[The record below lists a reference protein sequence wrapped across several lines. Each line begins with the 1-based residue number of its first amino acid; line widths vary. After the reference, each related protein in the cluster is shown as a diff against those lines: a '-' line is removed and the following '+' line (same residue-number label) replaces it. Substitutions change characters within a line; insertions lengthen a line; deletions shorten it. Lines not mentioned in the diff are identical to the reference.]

1 MAQGSVLSNVA
12 QWPARASDWVSSLF
26 KGGDAASTR
35 GATLGTDEFD
45 LKIIWVATLLVA
57 LGLLMVYSSSI
68 ASASESRFTRYSP
81 TYFFSRQCLFVLI
94 GAVLALFVFDTSM
107 KTWER
112 IAPLVFIVAA
122 VLIVAVLI
130 PHVGRKV
137 NGAMRWIP
145 LGPFSLQPSELMKLA
160 MVLFASRYAVT
171 KANVLHAAQPL
182 KQSLLQGLGPF
193 LLIALVVSALLLR
206 EPDFGATL
214 VVLSTGLLILFM
226 AGLDHRLVVPVVA
239 IGLLAAVAL
248 VWLEP
253 YRLER
258 FVGFLDPWKEEFGK
272 GYQLTQSLM
281 AIGRGGVFG
290 LGLGAGVS
298 KHYYLPEA
306 HTDFILAVTAE
317 ELGLVGVFVVVGA
330 FAWLTWRAFA
340 IGKEA
345 RRLEQPFSAL
355 VAQGIGTLFGIQS
368 LINIAVNMG
377 FAPTKGLTL
386 PLMSYGGSGMI
397 ASLVT
402 LSILVRVDWENRRLL
417 RGFKV

>member
-1 MAQGSVLSNVA
+1 MNARSLTAYGRDWIRQLSSWATPAQAERRPL
-12 QWPARASDWVSSLF
+12 
-26 KGGDAASTR
+26 DA
-35 GATLGTDEFD
+35 GAAEFD
-45 LKIIWVATLLVA
+45 VTLLWVVGLLVA
-57 LGLLMVYSSSI
+57 VGLLMVYSSSI
-68 ASASESRFTRYSP
+68 ASASESRFTRLSP
-81 TYFFSRQCLFVLI
+81 TYFLFRQCIFVLI
-94 GAVLALFVFDTSM
+94 GLVLALFVFDTSM
-107 KTWER
+107 RTWER
-112 IAPLVFIVAA
+112 FAPFVFAIALILLV
-122 VLIVAVLI
+122 LVLI
-130 PHVGRKV
+130 PGIGRRV
-137 NGAMRWIP
+137 NGASRWIQ
-145 LGPFSLQPSELMKLA
+145 LGPFGLQPSELMKFA
-160 MVLFASRYAVT
+160 MVIFAARYAVT
-171 KANVLHAAQPL
+171 KVHVLHAAQPL
-182 KQSLLQGLGPF
+182 KQSLLKGLGPF
-193 LLIALVVSALLLR
+193 LLISLLVSALLLR

-226 AGLDHRLVVPVVA
+226 AGLDHRLVMPVVVL
-239 IGLLAAVAL
+239 GLIAAVAL

-258 FVGFLDPWKEEFGK
+258 IFGFLDPWKEEFGK

-317 ELGLVGVFVVVGA
+317 ELGLLGVAVVIGA
-330 FAWLTWRAFA
+330 FAWLTWRAFT
-340 IGKEA
+340 IGREA
-345 RRLEQPFSAL
+345 RQLEQPFAAL

-402 LSILVRVDWENRRLL
+402 LSVLLRIDWENRRLA

>member
-1 MAQGSVLSNVA
+1 MMTLKRVGALPREWVVRLGALMTPGS
-12 QWPARASDWVSSLF
+12 ARAKPHS
-26 KGGDAASTR
+26 AAT
-35 GATLGTDEFD
+35 GEFD
-45 LKIIWVATLLVA
+45 SAMLWVVA
-57 LGLLMVYSSSI
+57 LLIAVGLLMVYSSSI
-68 ASASESRFTRYSP
+68 ASASESRFTRSSA
-81 TYFFSRQCLFVLI
+81 TYFLLRQCLFVFI
-94 GAVLALFVFDTSM
+94 GALLALFLFETPM
-107 KTWER
+107 RTWER
-112 IAPLVFIVAA
+112 ITPYVFGVA
-122 VLIVAVLI
+122 LFMILAVLI
-130 PHVGRKV
+130 PGIGRKV
-137 NGAMRWIP
+137 NGASRWIP

-160 MVLFASRYAVT
+160 MVLFAARYAVT
-171 KANVLHAAQPL
+171 KRDVLHAAQPL
-182 KQSLLQGLGPF
+182 KQSLLKGLGPF
-193 LLIALVVSALLLR
+193 LLLALLVSVLLLR
-206 EPDFGATL
+206 EPDFGATM

-226 AGLDHRLVVPVVA
+226 AGLDYRLVLPVVV
-239 IGLLAAVAL
+239 IGLVAAVAL

-258 FVGFLDPWKEEFGK
+258 IFGFLDPWKEEFGK

-281 AIGRGGVFG
+281 AIGRGGIFG

-317 ELGLVGVFVVVGA
+317 ELGLIGVFIVIGA
-330 FAWLTWRAFA
+330 YAWLVWRAFV
-340 IGKEA
+340 IGREA
-345 RRLEQPFSAL
+345 RQLEQPFAAL

-402 LSILVRVDWENRRLL
+402 LSVLLRIDWENRRLA

>member
-1 MAQGSVLSNVA
+1 MSPGSARVKPRGVA
-12 QWPARASDWVSSLF
+12 V
-26 KGGDAASTR
+26 G
-35 GATLGTDEFD
+35 EFD
-45 LKIIWVATLLVA
+45 SAMLWVVALLVA
-57 LGLLMVYSSSI
+57 VGLLMVYSSSI
-68 ASASESRFTRYSP
+68 ASASESRFTRSSA
-81 TYFFSRQCLFVLI
+81 TYFLLRQSLFVLM
-94 GAVLALFVFDTSM
+94 GSVLALFVFDTSLR
-107 KTWER
+107 TWER
-112 IAPLVFIVAA
+112 ITPYVFGIAFVM
-122 VLIVAVLI
+122 IVAVLVPGI
-130 PHVGRKV
+130 GRKV
-137 NGAMRWIP
+137 NGASRWIP

-160 MVLFASRYAVT
+160 MVLFAARYAVT
-171 KANVLHAAQPL
+171 KRDLLHAAQPL
-182 KQSLLQGLGPF
+182 KQSLLRGLGPF
-193 LLIALVVSALLLR
+193 LLVALMVSVLLLR
-206 EPDFGATL
+206 EPDFGATM

-226 AGLDHRLVVPVVA
+226 AGLDYRLVLPVVVV
-239 IGLLAAVAL
+239 GLVAAVAL

-258 FVGFLDPWKEEFGK
+258 IFGFLDPWKEEFGK

-281 AIGRGGVFG
+281 AIGRGGIFG

-317 ELGLVGVFVVVGA
+317 ELGLVGVFIVIGA
-330 FAWLTWRAFA
+330 YAWLVWRAFV
-340 IGKEA
+340 IGREA
-345 RRLEQPFSAL
+345 RQLEQPFAAL

-402 LSILVRVDWENRRLL
+402 LSILLRIDWENRRLA

>member
-1 MAQGSVLSNVA
+1 M
-12 QWPARASDWVSSLF
+12 SSLF
-26 KGGDAASTR
+26 KPNAAPTTR
-35 GATLGTDEFD
+35 GASLSTDEFD
-45 LKIIWVATLLVA
+45 LKIIWVAALLVA

-94 GAVLALFVFDTSM
+94 GAVLALFVFDTSL

-112 IAPLVFIVAA
+112 IAPMVFIVAC

-160 MVLFASRYAVT
+160 MVLFAARYAVT
-171 KANVLHAAQPL
+171 KADVLHAAQPL

-226 AGLDHRLVVPVVA
+226 AGLDHRLVLPVV
-239 IGLLAAVAL
+239 ILGLVAAVAL

-258 FVGFLDPWKEEFGK
+258 IFGFLDPWKEEFGK

-281 AIGRGGVFG
+281 AIGRGGIFG

-317 ELGLVGVFVVVGA
+317 ELGLVGVFAVVGA
-330 FAWLTWRAFA
+330 YAWLTWRAFA

-345 RRLEQPFSAL
+345 RRLEQPFAAL

-402 LSILVRVDWENRRLL
+402 LSVLVRVDWENRRLL

>member
-1 MAQGSVLSNVA
+1 M
-12 QWPARASDWVSSLF
+12 
-26 KGGDAASTR
+26 
-35 GATLGTDEFD
+35 
-45 LKIIWVATLLVA
+45 
-57 LGLLMVYSSSI
+57 
-68 ASASESRFTRYSP
+68 
-81 TYFFSRQCLFVLI
+81 LI
-94 GAVLALFVFDTSM
+94 GSVLALFVFDTSVR
-107 KTWER
+107 TWER
-112 IAPLVFIVAA
+112 IASYVFIVAV
-122 VLIVAVLI
+122 VLVVLVLI
-130 PHVGRKV
+130 PGIGRVV
-137 NGAMRWIP
+137 NGARRWIP
-145 LGPFSLQPSELMKLA
+145 LGPFSLQPSELMKFA
-160 MVLFASRYAVT
+160 MVLFAARYAVN
-171 KANVLHAAQPL
+171 KVNVLHAAQPL
-182 KQSLLQGLGPF
+182 KQSLLKGLGPF
-193 LLIALVVSALLLR
+193 LLIALLVSVALLR

-226 AGLDHRLVVPVVA
+226 AGLDHRLVMPVVVLGLIAA
-239 IGLLAAVAL
+239 IAL

-258 FVGFLDPWKEEFGK
+258 IFGFLDPWKEEFGK

-281 AIGRGGVFG
+281 AIGRGGLFG

-317 ELGLVGVFVVVGA
+317 ELGLVGVCVVIGA

-340 IGKEA
+340 IGREA
-345 RRLEQPFSAL
+345 RQLEQPFAAL

-386 PLMSYGGSGMI
+386 PLMSYGGSGMV
-397 ASLVT
+397 ASLIT
-402 LSILVRVDWENRRLL
+402 LSVLLRIDWENRRLS

>member
-1 MAQGSVLSNVA
+1 MSNFGFAQISDKTQDLIAQISGRFGSQKPGVRPVH
-12 QWPARASDWVSSLF
+12 
-26 KGGDAASTR
+26 AST
-35 GATLGTDEFD
+35 AEFD
-45 LKIIWVATLLVA
+45 VTLLWVVALLVA
-57 LGLLMVYSSSI
+57 VGLLMVYSSSI
-68 ASASESRFTRYSP
+68 ASASESRFTRSSP
-81 TYFFSRQCLFVLI
+81 VYFLVRQSLFVVI
-94 GAVLALFVFDTSM
+94 GSVLALFVFDTSM
-107 KTWER
+107 RTWER
-112 IAPLVFIVAA
+112 IAPFVFIAA
-122 VLIVAVLI
+122 SVLVLLVLI
-130 PHVGRKV
+130 PGIGRKV
-137 NGAMRWIP
+137 NGASRWIP
-145 LGPFSLQPSELMKLA
+145 LGPFSLQPSELMKFA
-160 MVLFASRYAVT
+160 MVLFAARYAVT
-171 KANVLHAAQPL
+171 KANVIHAAQPL
-182 KQSLLQGLGPF
+182 KQSLLSGLGPF
-193 LLIALVVSALLLR
+193 LLIALAISVLLLR

-226 AGLDHRLVVPVVA
+226 AGLDHRLVLPVVVV
-239 IGLLAAVAL
+239 GLTAAVAL
-248 VWLEP
+248 VWIEP

-258 FVGFLDPWKEEFGK
+258 IFGFMDPWKEEFGK

-281 AIGRGGVFG
+281 AIGRGGLFG

-317 ELGLVGVFVVVGA
+317 ELGLVGVFVVIGA
-330 FAWLTWRAFA
+330 FGWLTWRAFA
-340 IGKEA
+340 IGREA
-345 RRLEQPFSAL
+345 RQLEQPFAAL

-402 LSILVRVDWENRRLL
+402 LSVLLRIDWENRRIA

>member
-1 MAQGSVLSNVA
+1 MALKNLA
-12 QWPARASDWVSSLF
+12 AWPRDWSDRV
-26 KGGDAASTR
+26 AASTSPTPSR
-35 GATLGTDEFD
+35 SAASSAASSEFD
-45 LKIIWVATLLVA
+45 VKMLWVVALLVA
-57 LGLLMVYSSSI
+57 VGLLMVYSSSI
-68 ASASESRFTRYSP
+68 ASASESRFTRLSS
-81 TYFFSRQCLFVLI
+81 TYFLFRQCLFVLI
-94 GAVLALFVFDTSM
+94 GAVLALFVFDTSLR
-107 KTWER
+107 TWER
-112 IAPLVFIVAA
+112 IAPYVFGIALVM
-122 VLIVAVLI
+122 VLLVLI
-130 PHVGRKV
+130 PGIGRKV
-137 NGAMRWIP
+137 NGASRWIP
-145 LGPFSLQPSELMKLA
+145 LGPFSLQPSELMKFA
-160 MVLFASRYAVT
+160 MVIFAARYAVT
-171 KANVLHAAQPL
+171 KVDLLHAAQPL
-182 KQSLLQGLGPF
+182 KQSLLKGLGPF
-193 LLIALVVSALLLR
+193 LLIALLVSVLLLR
-206 EPDFGATL
+206 EPDFGATM

-226 AGLDHRLVVPVVA
+226 AGLDHRLVLPVVV
-239 IGLLAAVAL
+239 IGLVAAVAL

-258 FVGFLDPWKEEFGK
+258 IFGFLDPWKEEFGK

-281 AIGRGGVFG
+281 AIGRGGIFG

-317 ELGLVGVFVVVGA
+317 ELGLLGVFVIIGA
-330 FAWLTWRAFA
+330 YGWLVWRAFA
-340 IGKEA
+340 IGREA
-345 RRLEQPFSAL
+345 RHLEQPFSAL

-402 LSILVRVDWENRRLL
+402 LSVLLRIDWENRRLA

>member
-1 MAQGSVLSNVA
+1 MMTSKGISVTMPAWLERVSNWIRPEPSR
-12 QWPARASDWVSSLF
+12 QSSP
-26 KGGDAASTR
+26 GAAH
-35 GATLGTDEFD
+35 AEFD
-45 LKIIWVATLLVA
+45 VKLLWVVALLVA
-57 LGLLMVYSSSI
+57 VGLLMVYSSSI
-68 ASASESRFTRYSP
+68 ASASESRYTRLSP
-81 TYFFSRQCLFVLI
+81 AYFLIRQSLFVVI
-94 GAVLALFVFDTSM
+94 GSVLALFVFDTSM
-107 KTWER
+107 RTWER
-112 IAPLVFIVAA
+112 IAPVIFGIALL
-122 VLIVAVLI
+122 LILLVLI
-130 PHVGRKV
+130 PGVGRRV
-137 NGAMRWIP
+137 NGASRWIP
-145 LGPFSLQPSELMKLA
+145 LGPFSLQPSELMKFA
-160 MVLFASRYAVT
+160 MVIFAARYAVT
-171 KANVLHAAQPL
+171 KADVLHAAQPL
-182 KQSLLQGLGPF
+182 KQSLLKGLGPF
-193 LLIALVVSALLLR
+193 LLISLLVSVLLLR

-226 AGLDHRLVVPVVA
+226 AGLDHRLVLPVVLM
-239 IGLLAAVAL
+239 GLIAAVAL

-258 FVGFLDPWKEEFGK
+258 IFGFLDPWKEEFGK

-281 AIGRGGVFG
+281 AIGRGGLFG

-317 ELGLVGVFVVVGA
+317 ELGLVGVSIIIGA

-340 IGKEA
+340 IGREA
-345 RRLEQPFSAL
+345 RLLEQPFSAL

-402 LSILVRVDWENRRLL
+402 LSVLLRIDWENRRLT

>member
-1 MAQGSVLSNVA
+1 MLWVVA
-12 QWPARASDWVSSLF
+12 
-26 KGGDAASTR
+26 
-35 GATLGTDEFD
+35 
-45 LKIIWVATLLVA
+45 LLVA
-57 LGLLMVYSSSI
+57 VGLLMVYSSSI
-68 ASASESRFTRYSP
+68 ASASESRFTRLSS
-81 TYFFSRQCLFVLI
+81 TYFLFRQCLFVLI
-94 GAVLALFVFDTSM
+94 GAVLALFVFDTSLR
-107 KTWER
+107 TWER
-112 IAPLVFIVAA
+112 IAPYVFGIALVM
-122 VLIVAVLI
+122 VLLVLI
-130 PHVGRKV
+130 PGIGRKV
-137 NGAMRWIP
+137 NGASRWIP
-145 LGPFSLQPSELMKLA
+145 LGPFSLQPSELMKFA
-160 MVLFASRYAVT
+160 MVIFAARYAVT
-171 KANVLHAAQPL
+171 KVDLLHAAQPL
-182 KQSLLQGLGPF
+182 KQSLLKGLGPF
-193 LLIALVVSALLLR
+193 LLIALLVSVLLLR
-206 EPDFGATL
+206 EPDFGATM

-226 AGLDHRLVVPVVA
+226 AGLDHRLVLPVVV
-239 IGLLAAVAL
+239 IGLVAAVAL

-258 FVGFLDPWKEEFGK
+258 IFGFLDPWKEEFGK

-281 AIGRGGVFG
+281 AIGRGGIFG

-317 ELGLVGVFVVVGA
+317 ELGLLGVFVIIGA
-330 FAWLTWRAFA
+330 YGWLVWRAFA
-340 IGKEA
+340 IGREA
-345 RRLEQPFSAL
+345 RHLEQPFSAL

-402 LSILVRVDWENRRLL
+402 LSVLLRIDWENRRLA

>member
-1 MAQGSVLSNVA
+1 M
-12 QWPARASDWVSSLF
+12 SSLF
-26 KGGDAASTR
+26 KPNAAPTTR
-35 GATLGTDEFD
+35 GASLSTDEFD
-45 LKIIWVATLLVA
+45 LKIIWVAALLVA

-94 GAVLALFVFDTSM
+94 GAVLALFVFDTSL

-112 IAPLVFIVAA
+112 IAPMVFIVAC

-160 MVLFASRYAVT
+160 MVLFAARYAVT
-171 KANVLHAAQPL
+171 KADVLHAAQPL

-193 LLIALVVSALLLR
+193 LLIALVVSAVLLR

-226 AGLDHRLVVPVVA
+226 AGLDHRLVLPVVVL
-239 IGLLAAVAL
+239 GLIAAVAL

-258 FVGFLDPWKEEFGK
+258 IFGFLDPWKEEFGK

-281 AIGRGGVFG
+281 AIGRGGIFG

-330 FAWLTWRAFA
+330 YAWLTWRAFA

-345 RRLEQPFSAL
+345 RRLEQPFAAL

-402 LSILVRVDWENRRLL
+402 LSVLVRVDWENRRLL